1 MISVVK
7 IMRKD
12 IGMRIKSYR
21 QMRGLSQSALGEK
34 VGVSNRAVS
43 NWESGVNGI
52 DVDLLPEIC
61 AALEISADDL
71 LLTSPN
77 SILSSK
83 ALVVAHKY
91 DRLDDSGRELID
103 LVIDHELE
111 RTHAASPISGITQE
125 DLQRGA
131 EKTAQP
137 DGKAAN
143 R

>member
-1 MISVVK
+1 MIIEVK
-7 IMRKD
+7 IMDMLDRITELMEMHKDSKASLSRNAGIPYTTIDGLYKRRCDNIYISTVRKICD
-12 IGMRIKSYR
+12 YYGVTLDYLVLGND
-21 QMRGLSQSALGEK
+21 GLSKE
-34 VGVSNRAVS
+34 AV
-43 NWESGVNGI
+43 V
-52 DVDLLPEIC
+52 C
-61 AALEISADDL
+61 AA
-71 LLTSPN
+71 
-77 SILSSK
+77 
-83 ALVVAHKY
+83 KY

-111 RTHAASPISGITQE
+111 RAHAASPISGITQE